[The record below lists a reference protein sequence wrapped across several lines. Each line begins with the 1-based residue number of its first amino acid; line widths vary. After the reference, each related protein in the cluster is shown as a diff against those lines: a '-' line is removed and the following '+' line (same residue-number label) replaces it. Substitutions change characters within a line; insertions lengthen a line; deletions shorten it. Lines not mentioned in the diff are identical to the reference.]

1 MDESSA
7 DAERRD
13 LTTEELAEKRK
24 GATIWSFVM
33 TGGQSVLRIVM
44 QLILAALLGPEAFGL
59 LALALVYVMLVQ
71 ILLDQGMGTAII
83 QRQNLESSHLDSGFW
98 MLIGL
103 STVLTMGAIAG
114 AGLWADFQREPD
126 LELIVIVLSLLIP
139 FRALTVVQE
148 AVLKRELDYKSLAIR
163 GNLALAVSGVVG
175 ITAALMGA
183 GVWALVYEQLANA
196 GVELIVLWSVST
208 WRPRWRFSK
217 RHARELLSF
226 SIGTFVGAAGVFA
239 LTRGEALIVGRYFGT
254 TSVGLYRFAWR
265 IVYSVIEL
273 VINPL
278 QNVAFSVLSRLQDDR
293 EAFAESLL
301 DTLRTASIMLIP
313 VMGVVAGAGPDLLS
327 TVGEEWE
334 PATPALLLLCVY
346 GVASVATLVVPPT
359 LSALG
364 YPFRLAGWVWAIAI
378 VALSALTVIGFTLED
393 DTVERQ
399 LIAIAAANVGV
410 FALVGGISG
419 LVVVSK
425 HTGITVRRLMEPLGR
440 PIVAGLIAFGVVAS
454 ANWIGVSAID
464 APFIRLL
471 ITGTIGTVV
480 AGLALVTVDPTA
492 RGYAISG
499 LEKVRG

>member
-1 MDESSA
+1 MGTPMD
-7 DAERRD
+7 R
-13 LTTEELAEKRK
+13 EELDARRR

-83 QRQNLESSHLDSGFW
+83 QRQNLEPSHLDSGFW
-98 MLIGL
+98 MLIALSGL
-103 STVLTMGAIAG
+103 LTVGAVAG
-114 AGLWADFQREPD
+114 AGLWAEFQREPD
-126 LELIVIVLSLLIP
+126 LERIVIVLSLLIP

-148 AVLKRELDYKSLAIR
+148 AVLKRELDYRSLAIR
-163 GNLALAVSGVVG
+163 GNLALVVSGTVG
-175 ITAALMGA
+175 ITAALLDA

-196 GVELIVLWSVST
+196 LVELMVLWSVSS
-208 WRPRWRFSK
+208 WRPRFRFST
-217 RHARELLSF
+217 RHAKDLLSF
-226 SIGTFVGAAGVFA
+226 SAGTFLGAAGVFA
-239 LTRGEALIVGRYFGT
+239 LTRGEALVVGRFFGT

-265 IVYSVIEL
+265 IVYSMIEL

-301 DTLRTASIMLIP
+301 GTLRTASIMLIP
-313 VMGVVAGAGPDLLS
+313 VMGIVAGAGPDLLS
-327 TVGEEWE
+327 LVGEEWE

-364 YPFRLAGWVWAIAI
+364 HPFRLAGYVWAIAI
-378 VALSALTVIGFTLED
+378 IALSALTVAGFALED

-399 LIAIAAANVGV
+399 LIAIAATNVGV
-410 FALVGGISG
+410 FAVVGGIAG
-419 LVVVSK
+419 LVVVSR
-425 HTGITVRRLMEPLGR
+425 HTGIGVGRLLSPMGR
-440 PIVAGLIAFGVVAS
+440 PLVAGLAAFGAVLGANALAVADLDEPL
-454 ANWIGVSAID
+454 VR
-464 APFIRLL
+464 FL
-471 ITGTIGTVV
+471 ITGTIGTLV
-480 AGLALVTVDPTA
+480 AGAALLAVDPEA
-492 RGYAISG
+492 RGFVAGG
-499 LEKVRG
+499 LEKVRGRPMEAG

>member
-1 MDESSA
+1 MDS
-7 DAERRD
+7 
-13 LTTEELAEKRK
+13 EELAAKRK

-44 QLILAALLGPEAFGL
+44 QLILAALLGPEEFGL
-59 LALALVYVMLVQ
+59 LALALVYVMLIQ

-83 QRQNLESSHLDSGFW
+83 QRQNLETSHLDSGFW

-103 STVLTMGAIAG
+103 STVLTVGAVAG

-126 LELIVIVLSLLIP
+126 LEMIVVVLSLLIP

-148 AVLKRELDYKSLAIR
+148 AVLKRDLDYKSLAIR
-163 GNLALAVSGVVG
+163 GNLALVVSGTVG

-196 GVELIVLWSVST
+196 GVELLVLWSVSS
-208 WRPRWRFSK
+208 WRPRWRFSR
-217 RHARELLSF
+217 RHAKELLSF
-226 SIGTFVGAAGVFA
+226 SIGTFMGAAGVFA
-239 LTRGEALIVGRYFGT
+239 LTRGEALIVGRFFGT

-313 VMGVVAGAGPDLLS
+313 IMGIVAGAGPDLLS
-327 TVGEEWE
+327 ILGEEWE

-364 YPFRLAGWVWAIAI
+364 HPYRLAGYVWAIALI
-378 VALSALTVIGFTLED
+378 ALSGLTVIGFTFED
-393 DTVERQ
+393 DTVDDQ
-399 LIAIAAANVGV
+399 LIAIAITNVGV
-410 FALVGGISG
+410 FSVVGGIIG
-419 LVVVSK
+419 LVVVSR
-425 HTGITVRRLMEPLGR
+425 HTGITISRLLEPLGR
-440 PIVAGLIAFGVVAS
+440 PIIAGLSAFGAVLAVNALGVADIGEPVVR
-454 ANWIGVSAID
+454 
-464 APFIRLL
+464 FL
-471 ITGTIGTVV
+471 ITGTVGTLV
-480 AGLALVTVDPTA
+480 AVAALVSVDPTA
-492 RGYAISG
+492 RGFAVNG
-499 LEKVRG
+499 LEKVRSQPMEAG